1 MVAERVCARIMAEV
15 NGLVEGI
22 FAWCGS
28 GEKDKPF
35 YAVEHKGAETGR
47 EFARRLVQALVEA
60 SGTGYC
66 GARHV
71 DAQGVERDFK
81 GYAEKTYQTLL
92 GPVTVRS
99 AAYYRKGAEPE
110 TVYPA
115 RERFGLGDGDYSQGL
130 EEAVVLAGVE
140 DVYRKGLKL
149 VNRLTGARVSVHKAE
164 TTVAS
169 WGAQAKARVAADLE
183 RPKTPQERI
192 AATRPV
198 SGTRMCAV
206 TDGTSI
212 RTTAGW
218 RDGKLVGI
226 YTFDE
231 KGQKKDLV
239 AYAATLHYAENYGD
253 LAWWLMERTGAS
265 RAEVLVWL
273 GDGATWIRTQQELLA
288 PHAVAIVDFYH
299 AADRLWKVGRAL
311 HPRAEREAKRW
322 SQKWIRNLYNG
333 KVQTLIQELHARAA
347 PLAPP
352 PSPCAEDD
360 PRKVLADAPRYFV
373 HNADRMAYAQYRA
386 LGYPIGSGVAESA
399 CRHLVGVRMK
409 RTASMEWTEENAE
422 ALLQLRCLS
431 ASEYWDEFWGLDK
444 LWQVIH
450 ARAA

>member
-1 MVAERVCARIMAEV
+1 MVAERVREQIMTKVVA
-15 NGLVEGI
+15 LVEGI
-22 FAWCGS
+22 FAWWMT

-35 YAVEHKGAETGR
+35 YTLEHKGAETGR
-47 EFARRLVQALVEA
+47 EFARGLVQALVDG
-60 SGTGYC
+60 SGTGLC
-66 GARHV
+66 GARQV
-71 DAQGVERDFK
+71 DGHGVERVFK

-99 AAYYRKGAEPE
+99 AVYYRKGAGPE

-115 RERFGLGDGDYSQGL
+115 RERFGLGEGDYSQGL
-130 EEAVVLAGVE
+130 EEAVVLAGVD

-149 VNRLTGARVSVHKAE
+149 VNRLTGAQVSVHKAE

-169 WGAQAKARVAADLE
+169 WGAKAKARVAADLK

-198 SGTRMCAV
+198 PGTRMCV
-206 TDGTSI
+206 TTDGTSI

-218 RDGKLVGI
+218 RDAKLLGI

-231 KGQKKDLV
+231 KGKKKDLV

-265 RAEVLVWL
+265 RAETLVWL
-273 GDGATWIRTQQELLA
+273 GDGAPWIRNQQQFLA
-288 PHAVAIVDFYH
+288 PHAVSIVDFYH

-322 SQKWIRNLYNG
+322 SQKWIRNLYTG
-333 KVQTLIQELHARAA
+333 KVQALIKELQTRAA
-347 PLAPP
+347 PLGLP
-352 PSPCAEDD
+352 PSQCAEDD

-373 HNADRMAYAQYRA
+373 NNADRMAYSKYRV

-399 CRHLVGVRMK
+399 CHHLVGVRMK
-409 RTASMEWTEENAE
+409 RTASMEWAEENAE
-422 ALLQLRCLS
+422 AVLQLRCLS

-444 LWQVIH
+444 LWQIIH

>member
-1 MVAERVCARIMAEV
+1 MVAERACAQIMAEV

-22 FAWCGS
+22 LAWWMA

-35 YAVEHKGAETGR
+35 YAVEHKGAELGR
-47 EFARRLVQALVEA
+47 EFARRVVQTLVNA
-60 SGTGYC
+60 SGPGFC

-71 DAQGVERDFK
+71 DAAGVERSFK

-92 GPVTVRS
+92 GPVSVRS
-99 AAYYRKGAEPE
+99 AVYYRKGAEPE

-115 RERFGLGDGDYSQGL
+115 RERFRLGTGDYSEGL

-164 TTVAS
+164 TTVSS
-169 WGAQAKARVAADLE
+169 WGAEAKARVAADLK
-183 RPKTPQERI
+183 RPQTTQERI
-192 AATRPV
+192 AATRPLP
-198 SGTRMCAV
+198 GTRMCV
-206 TDGTSI
+206 TTDGTSV

-218 RDGKLVGI
+218 RDAKLVGI

-231 KGQKKDLV
+231 KGRKKDLV

-253 LAWWLMERTGAS
+253 VTWWLMERTGAS

-273 GDGATWIRTQQELLA
+273 GDGASWIRNQQQFLA

-299 AADRLWKVGRAL
+299 AADRLWKAGRAL
-311 HPRAEREAKRW
+311 HPHGEREAKRW
-322 SQKWIRNLYNG
+322 SQNWIRNLYTG
-333 KVQTLIQELHARAA
+333 KVQALIKELEAQAVH
-347 PLAPP
+347 LGLPP
-352 PSPCAEDD
+352 PQCAEDD
-360 PRKVLADAPRYFV
+360 PRRVLADAARYFV
-373 HNADRMAYAQYRA
+373 NNADRMAYAKYRA

-409 RTASMEWTEENAE
+409 RTASMEWTEQSAE

-431 ASEYWDEFWGLDK
+431 ASEYWDDFWGFDK
-444 LWQVIH
+444 LWQVIQD
-450 ARAA
+450 RAA